1 MLNCEHTG
9 INSLQ
14 VTRSKITQRGITFLA
29 LFLKR
34 LHMPMFSLLTILITH
49 SIRTPSTEVIDRMY
63 QLVSLGKLLK
73 VKFRPCRMKP
83 FQSKARVFEKEII
96 MPSIQAK
103 GLELLL

>member
-49 SIRTPSTEVIDRMY
+49 SIRTRFKSTINWGYR
-63 QLVSLGKLLK
+63 QNVSAC
-73 VKFRPCRMKP
+73 VPR
-83 FQSKARVFEKEII
+83 
-96 MPSIQAK
+96 
-103 GLELLL
+103 